1 MQGNTGRT
9 EEKQKPLLWW
19 WGGGF
24 DYEKDENDDDDD
36 DGGGG
41 EIRNVKLAKSKVR
54 LLCFDFEKHKKCS
67 MFPIDVLATM

>member
-1 MQGNTGRT
+1 MYKKYDN
-9 EEKQKPLLWW
+9 
-19 WGGGF
+19 
-24 DYEKDENDDDDD
+24 DD

-67 MFPIDVLATM
+67 MFPIVVLATL

>member
-1 MQGNTGRT
+1 MKIPDNNNYADIDYDD
-9 EEKQKPLLWW
+9 EEK
-19 WGGGF
+19 
-24 DYEKDENDDDDD
+24 DNDDDDDDD

-41 EIRNVKLAKSKVR
+41 EIRNVKLVKSKVR

>member
-1 MQGNTGRT
+1 MRRMI
-9 EEKQKPLLWW
+9 WW
-19 WGGGF
+19 WIGAHK
-24 DYEKDENDDDDD
+24 KDKKYDNDD

-67 MFPIDVLATM
+67 MFPIDVLATL